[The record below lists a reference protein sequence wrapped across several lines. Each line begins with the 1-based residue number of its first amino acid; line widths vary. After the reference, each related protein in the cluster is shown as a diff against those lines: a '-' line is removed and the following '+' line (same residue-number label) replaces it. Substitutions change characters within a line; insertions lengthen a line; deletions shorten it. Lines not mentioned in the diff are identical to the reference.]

1 MQNVTF
7 NLVPTAMSYPHSFD
21 ALLLQVHMTIN
32 TSNYSFVVTK

>member
-7 NLVPTAMSYPHSFD
+7 NLVPISMSNPHSFD

-32 TSNYSFVVTK
+32 TRKFSLLFTK